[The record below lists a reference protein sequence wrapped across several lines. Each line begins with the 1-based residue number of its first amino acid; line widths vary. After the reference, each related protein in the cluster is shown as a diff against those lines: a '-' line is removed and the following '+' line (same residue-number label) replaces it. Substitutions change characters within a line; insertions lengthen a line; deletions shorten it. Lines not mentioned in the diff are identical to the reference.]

1 MAKDFD
7 RIHKS
12 VRWPYTYDNTDLL
25 IALSSNWLG
34 HHPFTVKIT
43 GSSPVGVTDSLI
55 GIEICG
61 GVKWIGTPE
70 IGKIKN
76 TGYEAMAIP

>member
-1 MAKDFD
+1 M
-7 RIHKS
+7 
-12 VRWPYTYDNTDLL
+12 TTL
-25 IALSSNWLG
+25 IFIAPSSNWLG

-70 IGKIKN
+70 IGKIKIQVMKRWLFHN
-76 TGYEAMAIP
+76 GCVQTGGDLL

>member
-1 MAKDFD
+1 M
-7 RIHKS
+7 
-12 VRWPYTYDNTDLL
+12 TTL
-25 IALSSNWLG
+25 IFLAPSSNWLG

>member
-1 MAKDFD
+1 ML
-7 RIHKS
+7 
-12 VRWPYTYDNTDLL
+12 P
-25 IALSSNWLG
+25 
-34 HHPFTVKIT
+34 TVQIST
-43 GSSPVGVTDSLI
+43 FL
-55 GIEICG
+55 EICG

>member
-1 MAKDFD
+1 M
-7 RIHKS
+7 
-12 VRWPYTYDNTDLL
+12 TTL
-25 IALSSNWLG
+25 IFIAPSSNWLG

-61 GVKWIGTPE
+61 GSE
-70 IGKIKN
+70 MDRN
-76 TGYEAMAIP
+76 S